1 MELTVQKREILGKR
15 IKSLRKSGFIPAELY
30 GRGKENI
37 HFSVSVKEFTNVFKK
52 AGESTVLKIKIE
64 NGDKK
69 EGEINA
75 LVQDI
80 QRNPTTDEI
89 THIDLY
95 QVRMDEKITA
105 SIPLEFVGEAPA
117 VKEKAGVLNKSMREI
132 EVESLP
138 GDLPHSIKIDISILS
153 EIGAS
158 IRAKDLH
165 IGKGVKILVE
175 PETVLATIVEQAKEE
190 IEVKPVS
197 VEDVKVEGEEKK
209 KEEGK
214 EKEEK

>member
-37 HFSVSVKEFTNVFKK
+37 HFSVLAKDFTNIFKK
-52 AGESTVLKIKIE
+52 AGESTVLKLKIE
-64 NGDKK
+64 SDADKK

-105 SIPLEFVGEAPA
+105 SVPLEFVGEAPA
-117 VKEKAGVLNKSMREI
+117 VKEKAGILNKSMREI

-138 GDLPHSIKIDISILS
+138 GDLPHSIKIDISVLS
-153 EIGAS
+153 DIGAS

-165 IGKGVKILVE
+165 IGKGVKIMVE
-175 PETVLATIVEQAKEE
+175 PETVLATVVEQAKEE
-190 IEVKPVS
+190 VEVKPMS
-197 VEDVKVEGEEKK
+197 VEEVEVEGEK
-209 KEEGK
+209 KEEE